1 MGQILLAGEEP
12 QERPALPG
20 DVVADRPAKHWITG
34 LESVED
40 RALGRRTFNP
50 EFHLSVDA
58 CQSPQMFWEDH
69 SDHGHASRSKSRTSK
84 SRMRSKERAGNNF
97 LIFKLAVRRGSPD
110 PAVCWTVGLPPG
122 LGLETFGRP
131 SGKVRRPCH
140 NLVPQRHNLVP
151 QLGLDCENSGKL
163 FPARSLA
170 WVLVPAFPK
179 MEASHIHPCV
189 VGSLDSLPGLERLAR
204 RFDEVEGL
212 LPAERAGQVV
222 IRLVACLLEADEGVR
237 HTLQIGWGRV
247 AFTRRLH
254 CLWKLVVRDHRG
266 GLLHLPVVVRP
277 VDPRSKPWL
286 SGVQGRCLR
295 CEQVEQR
302 VVGRRDGTTEVRLLG
317 TTGVELGELLCLF
330 QEVAVE
336 THDASTASAGS
347 AIGRNERYG
356 HRSGATRRA
365 MGSRIARSRC
375 AAFKKSL
382 SFLETS
388 SVRNAQIQR
397 AGSPEWSSPVRKR
410 RSASSGG
417 RSDSIAC
424 SISFPN
430 RSASG
435 SS

>member
-1 MGQILLAGEEP
+1 MAQIIIFQELKSFLRISIRTWLMDQNPCETSLFLAIGVLTQRCSISVGP
-12 QERPALPG
+12 RP
-20 DVVADRPAKHWITG
+20 
-34 LESVED
+34 SV
-40 RALGRRTFNP
+40 
-50 EFHLSVDA
+50 
-58 CQSPQMFWEDH
+58 
-69 SDHGHASRSKSRTSK
+69 SKDGSK
-84 SRMRSKERAGNNF
+84 PYTP
-97 LIFKLAVRRGSPD
+97 VRRRFS
-110 PAVCWTVGLPPG
+110 
-122 LGLETFGRP
+122 
-131 SGKVRRPCH
+131 
-140 NLVPQRHNLVP
+140 
-151 QLGLDCENSGKL
+151 
-163 FPARSLA
+163 
-170 WVLVPAFPK
+170 
-179 MEASHIHPCV
+179 
-189 VGSLDSLPGLERLAR
+189 DSLPGLERLAR

-295 CEQVEQR
+295 CEQMEQR

-330 QEVAVE
+330 QEVGVE

-424 SISFPN
+424 SISFPS